1 MAKYNRDAL
10 SEAIENLDRSDF
22 ANLWN
27 DYCDDCGASSDKI
40 YPMADAC
47 EIIDLPSGIVEC
59 IETVQECFKNFNPSD
74 DFFCEYSDGTFE
86 STDDPMS
93 EAEWDEMVDAI
104 MEERFTPDITLLD
117 LEDFEIRELRPFKT
131 IDEFKDNVGM
141 GVGAVIIMRPKDS
154 TESQRFEGLI
164 TELNTVPDEPFVCIG
179 KTAYKFDELFSHFEY
194 KANGEWQE
202 FGVKNEPKQDEE

>member
-131 IDEFKDNVGM
+131 IDEFKDTVGM
-141 GVGAVIIMRPKDS
+141 GVGDTITMCCKNSDEQMEALIISMLVSDNRPSVNIGALVYSMDMLFEKYEFKKD
-154 TESQRFEGLI
+154 
-164 TELNTVPDEPFVCIG
+164 
-179 KTAYKFDELFSHFEY
+179 
-194 KANGEWQE
+194 GEWHE
-202 FGVKNEPKQDEE
+202 FGVKVEQD

>member
-10 SEAIENLDRSDF
+10 TEAIENLDRSDF

-74 DFFCEYSDGTFE
+74 DFFYEYSDGTFE

-117 LEDFEIRELRPFKT
+117 LEDFETRELRPFKT
-131 IDEFKDNVGM
+131 IDEFKNTVGM
-141 GVGAVIIMRPKDS
+141 GVGAVLIMRPKDS
-154 TESQRFEGLI
+154 TDDQRFEGLI
-164 TELNTVPDEPFVCIG
+164 TELNTVTDEPFVCIG
-179 KTAYKFDELFSHFEY
+179 KTAYKFDELFDHFEY
-194 KANGEWQE
+194 KANGEWHE
-202 FGVKNEPKQDEE
+202 FGVKVEQDEE